1 MQRSGSAAGGGS
13 LVTADVLAI
22 LTAAASAL
30 TLAWTIASF
39 VFTRERL
46 SAFERRNLDQQ
57 AAASARD
64 HHWRELIDALN
75 YAVSSST
82 VSQVIGVT
90 MLHRLLNADWV
101 ADDIKLL
108 LLDIIETVKEN

>member
-1 MQRSGSAAGGGS
+1 M
-13 LVTADVLAI
+13 
-22 LTAAASAL
+22 LTAVASAL

-46 SAFERRNLDQQ
+46 SAFERRSLDQQ
-57 AAASARD
+57 AAASSRD
-64 HHWRELIDALN
+64 HNWRELIDGVDSAT
-75 YAVSSST
+75 SSST

-101 ADDIKLL
+101 ADDIRFLA
-108 LLDIIETVKEN
+108 LDIINSVKEN